1 MRNHLMILLFISLFC
16 NIFSPIPVWDLS
28 KSSIDLLLDS
38 SSSEIPTYQSS
49 AYDITVTLIKKIIKT
64 GDDITTENLLTV
76 NGETEVVDFEK
87 IDSHYANRLGC
98 DILICPKGKFH
109 PYDFNN
115 KQFIIPT
122 GFEEKGGWDLR
133 CYDHL
138 TGIFF
143 IFYLMNRSKNAY
155 CYSNG
160 NIKECFSINTI
171 YDFILENGNNDENY
185 RYSFPYFYNNGVLG
199 LTYGSLKINAAT
211 NEISMYFSGNMNY
224 HQRKSFSKVY
234 FDKDSFFYYFSCN
247 SVSDFISGY
256 SNSIISFSSFPTISN
271 TDSSLS
277 PFNFIDEVSI
287 KGMGLIAGTKYVY
300 YKIYNIN

>member
-1 MRNHLMILLFISLFC
+1 M
-16 NIFSPIPVWDLS
+16 
-28 KSSIDLLLDS
+28 
-38 SSSEIPTYQSS
+38 
-49 AYDITVTLIKKIIKT
+49 
-64 GDDITTENLLTV
+64 
-76 NGETEVVDFEK
+76 
-87 IDSHYANRLGC
+87 
-98 DILICPKGKFH
+98 PKGKFH

-199 LTYGSLKINAAT
+199 LKYGSLKINAST
-211 NEISMYFSGNMNY
+211 NEISMYYCGNMNY

-256 SNSIISFSSFPTISN
+256 SNSIINFSSFPTISN

-287 KGMGLIAGTKYVY
+287 KEMGLIAGTKYVY
-300 YKIYNIN
+300 YKIYNINRDKHYHGILDIKLNKILYNFDEDIISFKPISDNEMLAITKTSAYKICIIKSGNNCIDVCTSGNLILNTEGNKCQSDCDSGQIK